1 MAFSSRK
8 GKGKGSSKTGG
19 TPLDARQRE
28 LREEQDRIDRQIA
41 ELQNKI
47 SQAPI
52 SDREAQRRARAAAAA
67 NQPPTPRRV
76 AVPMHRH
83 SAVLA
88 DPRYDEHE
96 APPRRNKPS
105 RRRRREIR
113 QAQLQTLALIVLLLA
128 AVAWALPWWLAV

>member
-8 GKGKGSSKTGG
+8 GKPKGSSKTGG

-28 LREEQDRIDRQIA
+28 LREEQERIDRQIA
-41 ELQNKI
+41 ELQSKI
-47 SQAPI
+47 SQVPI
-52 SDREAQRRARAAAAA
+52 SDREAQRRDRAAAAA
-67 NQPPTPRRV
+67 NKPPAPRRV
-76 AVPMHRH
+76 PVPMHRH
-83 SAVLA
+83 SAVLV

-96 APPRRNKPS
+96 APLQRNKPS

-128 AVAWALPWWLAV
+128 AIAWALHWWLVV